1 MSDRFN
7 SAAFGRGAREA
18 IGVPAGVLAASYIG
32 FGALA
37 STSGIPIWVVIVS
50 TVAIWALP
58 GQLVMVDMWQVGA
71 PVIAIVLA
79 VMLTNA
85 RFLPMT
91 ITLLP
96 VIRDR
101 SHPPWRYYFVAH
113 FVAMTL
119 WTISM
124 RRCPEM
130 PAAERMAYFAGLAF
144 ACITVS
150 AGAGAVGYLIA
161 GSIPPLIQIG
171 LVFITPVYFFVFLIG
186 EARTRLAAIALTCGG
201 LAGPLFYVLTPQWS
215 VLVAGFAGG
224 TAAFLLHKALGRNSV

>member
-1 MSDRFN
+1 MSERLN
-7 SAAFGRGAREA
+7 SAAFLRGVREA
-18 IGVPAGVLAASYIG
+18 IGVPAGVLAASYVG

-37 STSGIPIWVVIVS
+37 STSGVSIGVVMVS
-50 TVAIWALP
+50 TVAMWALP
-58 GQLVMVDMWQVGA
+58 GQLVMVDMWQIGA
-71 PVIAIVLA
+71 PLIAIVLA

-91 ITLLP
+91 LTLLP

-101 SHPPWRYYFVAH
+101 SHPPWHYYFAAH
-113 FVAMTL
+113 GVAMTL

-130 PAAERMAYFAGLAF
+130 PAAERMAYFAGLAS
-144 ACITVS
+144 ACIVVS
-150 AGAGAVGYLIA
+150 AGAGAVGHLLA

-171 LVFITPVYFFVFLIG
+171 LVFLTPVYFFVFLVG
-186 EARTRLAAIALTCGG
+186 EARSRLAGIALACGG

-224 TAAFLLHKALGRNSV
+224 TVAFMLNKSLERKRV